1 MPYTLGQ
8 NNRIHVGKLSYHALI
23 QFLSKVE
30 NKLAKGVK
38 VCDLHPGLTLINE
51 YTGPR
56 VAQVRVLFQ
65 IPNAALPKVFPSPDT
80 TVLTHLAYVEW
91 FSALS
96 TTPDPQHMMQK
107 VSQLTRCGHRCTG
120 VIPVDW
126 ILGSIHLIPRF
137 GRVVPQGWNSFTVL
151 EECKSFYINLLKD
164 IDTYFTFI

>member
-8 NNRIHVGKLSYHALI
+8 NNGIRVGELSHHALI

-51 YTGPR
+51 YTGPC

-80 TVLTHLAYVEW
+80 TVPTHLAYVEW

-96 TTPDPQHMMQK
+96 TTPDPRHMMQK
-107 VSQLTRCGHRCTG
+107 VSRLTRRGRRCAG

-126 ILGSIHLIPRF
+126 ILGSVHLIPRF

-151 EECKSFYINLLKD
+151 EECESFYINSFKD
-164 IDTYFTFI
+164 IDTYFTFM